1 MKQELSKPGDMY
13 ISSYYLNFWIFLKIL
28 HNKKFLESLSY
39 TSFISQLIILFNWGV
54 GEDSLP

>member
-1 MKQELSKPGDMY
+1 MTQELSKPGDMY
-13 ISSYYLNFWIFLKIL
+13 IHSYYLNFWIFLKIL

-39 TSFISQLIILFNWGV
+39 TSFISQLIILFNWGA